1 MQKLLLELGRSDKTA
16 KRKGLVFLS
25 SNTASNSNNKL
36 YITFPTVLVEMES
49 GEIEWFDY
57 KFVLKKQPFIC
68 WAIVFNRSTTGSDE
82 NLKNSIDICQ

>member
-1 MQKLLLELGRSDKTA
+1 MIEL
-16 KRKGLVFLS
+16 KRKGLIFLLIQLVTRTT
-25 SNTASNSNNKL
+25 N

-49 GEIEWFDY
+49 GEIKWFDY

-82 NLKNSIDICQ
+82 TKCKIFS